1 MPIQGIRTRI
11 SEGPLKT
18 SSLRDEKE
26 ETNEAK
32 KKGTFTDP
40 AGKLRA
46 ASR

>member
-32 KKGTFTDP
+32 KAPSLIQLGNS
-40 AGKLRA
+40 GQL
-46 ASR
+46 